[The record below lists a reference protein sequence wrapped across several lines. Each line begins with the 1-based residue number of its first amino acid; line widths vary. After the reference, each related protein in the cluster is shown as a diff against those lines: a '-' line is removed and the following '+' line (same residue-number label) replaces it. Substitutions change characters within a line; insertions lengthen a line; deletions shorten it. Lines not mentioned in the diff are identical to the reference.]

1 MVSSLRTTIYC
12 IKMKCPYCEYQD
24 SKVIDS
30 RSIDGGVRRR
40 RQCLHCGSRFT
51 TYERVQ
57 ADSLLVVKKDGRREE
72 FNRDKLTMGIYKAC
86 TRRPIANETIER
98 LVDRIEG
105 ELHQSGKVEVT
116 SSTIGGLVMDYL
128 RELDHIAYIRFA
140 SVYREFAD
148 VEHFKQEVEA
158 LVQEEEQIPAAQLPL
173 IPRVEFTAATN
184 QKKGGVKQAK
194 RSH

>member
-1 MVSSLRTTIYC
+1 
-12 IKMKCPYCEYQD
+12 MKCPFCEYQD
-24 SKVIDS
+24 SKVVDS
-30 RSIDGGVRRR
+30 RGVDGGVRRR

-57 ADSLLVVKKDGRREE
+57 ADILLVVKKEGRREE
-72 FNRDKLTMGIYKAC
+72 FDRDKLTTGIYKAC
-86 TRRPIANETIER
+86 TRRPIANEAIER

-105 ELHQSGKVEVT
+105 ELHQLGKVEVT

-128 RELDHIAYIRFA
+128 RDLDHIAYIRFA

-148 VEHFKQEVEA
+148 VEHFKQEVDA
-158 LVQEEEQIPAAQLPL
+158 LVQEEDQIPAAQLPL
-173 IPRVEFTAATN
+173 IPRGEFVASTN
-184 QKKGGVKQAK
+184 RKKGGVKQER

>member
-1 MVSSLRTTIYC
+1 
-12 IKMKCPYCEYQD
+12 MKCPYCEYQD

-30 RSIDGGVRRR
+30 RGVNGEVRRR

-57 ADSLLVVKKDGRREE
+57 ADSFLVIKKDGRREE
-72 FNRDKLTMGIYKAC
+72 FNRDKLTMGINKAC

-105 ELHQSGKVEVT
+105 ELHQLGKVEVT

-128 RELDHIAYIRFA
+128 KDLDRIAYIRFA

-148 VEHFKQEVEA
+148 VEHFKQEVDA

-173 IPRVEFTAATN
+173 ILQGDFLVAT
-184 QKKGGVKQAK
+184 KKKKIVKSA
-194 RSH
+194 